1 MTQSEYRVIKVPVC
15 RSGDLSAEARGAKA
29 EAAKA
34 EILAF
39 GAWTESHLFAI
50 IHEMNRGLW
59 LGAASL
65 WVASAAWSVSAT
77 APADKSVVLAAL
89 PQNATAAP
97 AAASTQ
103 QEALTR
109 YCVGCHN
116 DRLKTQGLSLE
127 HLDPAQA
134 SANPELW
141 EKVARKL
148 QARSMPPQGSRRP
161 DEATYRALEAAIEQ
175 PLDAAAVSHPNP
187 GGPILHRM
195 NRSEYANAVR
205 DLLALDV
212 DVTSLLPPDDA
223 AYGFDNISDVLGVSP
238 SLQERY
244 LSAAAKI
251 SAIAVGDPDI
261 TAGSDTFRIRQDLSQ
276 DQHVEGLPLGTIG
289 GTAVRY
295 TFPLSGDYVF
305 QAKLYRTNLNILRGL
320 QYPHDVE
327 VAIDGKR
334 VYLTTI
340 GGAEDLASLF
350 DKPTDTSDA
359 VDARLRVRVPVTA
372 GPHDV
377 TVAFVEDSPVQEPN
391 RLQPFL
397 RSSIDNFDW
406 AGRPHMQTFTITG
419 PFNVTGAGDTPSRR
433 KIFTCVPKTSAA
445 ELPCAEKILTP
456 IAHRA
461 YRGPVSAIDQ
471 QRIMRI
477 YAEGRRGGT
486 FESGIEAALSRIL
499 AAPRFAFR
507 IERDPTSVGPGRAYR
522 LSDVE
527 LASRLSFFLWS
538 SIPDDDLLAVAEQGK
553 LKDPATLDAQVR
565 RMLADPKSQA
575 IVDNFA
581 GQWLQLRNVRNVQPN
596 SDLFPDFDDNLRQ
609 GFKRET
615 ELFFES
621 VMREDRPVLDLMT
634 ANYTFVNERVA
645 RHYGIPGVFGSR
657 FRRVTLTDER
667 RFGLLGKGSVLA
679 VTSHAERTSPVVRGK
694 WILDNIIGAPVPP
707 PPPNIPP
714 LKESVEGEK
723 PKTMREQMAEHRSN
737 PVCATCHNVM
747 DPIGLSLENYD
758 VVGAWRADDEGNPID
773 ASGQLGDG
781 TKIDGAVGLRKA
793 LLAHP
798 EVLVR
803 AMTEKMMI
811 YALGRGLD
819 AHDMPA
825 VRAIMREAAPRDY
838 RFSALVLGVVHSVPF
853 TMRVAQSPASVN

>member
-1 MTQSEYRVIKVPVC
+1 
-15 RSGDLSAEARGAKA
+15 
-29 EAAKA
+29 
-34 EILAF
+34 
-39 GAWTESHLFAI
+39 
-50 IHEMNRGLW
+50 MNRGLW

-65 WVASAAWSVSAT
+65 WVASAAWGVT
-77 APADKSVVLAAL
+77 QAA
-89 PQNATAAP
+89 PQNLTPPATSLPGLPGSA
-97 AAASTQ
+97 Q
-103 QEALTR
+103 QETLTR
-109 YCVGCHN
+109 YCVGCHS
-116 DRLKTQGLSLE
+116 DRLKTSGLSLE
-127 HLDPAQA
+127 HADPAHA
-134 SANPELW
+134 SADPDLW

-148 QARSMPPQGSRRP
+148 QARAMPPQGVRRP
-161 DEATYRALEAAIEQ
+161 DEATYRALQAAIEN
-175 PLDAAAVSHPNP
+175 PLDAGAAAHPSP
-187 GGPILHRM
+187 GGPILHRL
-195 NRSEYANAVR
+195 NRSEYANAIR

-212 DVTSLLPPDDA
+212 DVTSLLPPDDS

-251 SAIAVGDPDI
+251 AAIAVGDPDI

-295 TFPLSGDYVF
+295 TFPLDGDYVF
-305 QAKLYRTNLNILRGL
+305 QAKLYRTNLNIVRGL
-320 QYPHDVE
+320 EYPHEVE
-327 VAIDGKR
+327 VAIDGRR
-334 VYLTTI
+334 VYVATI
-340 GGAEDLASLF
+340 GGPDDLASLF

-377 TVAFVEDSPVQEPN
+377 SVAFVEDPPVQEPN

-419 PFNVTGAGDTPSRR
+419 PFNATGPGDTPSRR
-433 KIFTCVPKTSAA
+433 KIFACNPKTAAA
-445 ELPCAEKILTP
+445 EIACAEKILGP
-456 IAHRA
+456 LAHRA

-477 YAEGRRGGT
+477 YETGRRGGT
-486 FESGIEAALSRIL
+486 FESGIEAALQRIL
-499 AAPRFAFR
+499 AAPRFVFR
-507 IERDPTSVGPGRAYR
+507 VERDPASVRAGAAYR
-522 LSDVE
+522 LGDVE

-538 SIPDDDLLAVAEQGK
+538 SIPDEALLAAAEQGR

-575 IVDNFA
+575 LVDNFA

-621 VMREDRPVLDLMT
+621 VMRDDRPVLDLMT
-634 ANYTFVNERVA
+634 ANYTFVNERIA

-694 WILDNIIGAPVPP
+694 WILDTILGAPVPP
-707 PPPNIPP
+707 PPPDIPP
-714 LKESVEGEK
+714 LKETAEGDK
-723 PKTMREQMAEHRSN
+723 PKTMREQMAEHRTN
-737 PVCATCHNVM
+737 PVCATCHKVM
-747 DPIGLSLENYD
+747 DPIGLSMENFD
-758 VVGAWRADDEGNPID
+758 VVGAWRSDDAGNPID
-773 ASGQLGDG
+773 ATGELGDG
-781 TKIDGAVGLRKA
+781 TRIDGVITLRQA
-793 LLAHP
+793 LIAHP
-798 EVLVR
+798 DVFVR
-803 AMTEKMMI
+803 AMTEKMLI

-819 AHDMPA
+819 ARDMPA
-825 VRAIMREAAPRDY
+825 VRAIMREGAGRDY
-838 RFSALVLGVVHSVPF
+838 RFSSLVLGITHSVPF